1 MQAGNGPEPRTPVDW
16 TGTPC
21 MSIVDRS
28 VDPVLHLTYGIPMED
43 DQLTDDELE
52 DSRTHQFF
60 AFCRSRTPQEFMP
73 RWITWDDVERAR
85 AIDVAPATLYD
96 SDVLESSEAWA
107 GCWHR
112 INADD
117 DRRPITNE
125 AAAAGVDWDTSELA
139 VGAYVL
145 DGYTWEPPS
154 NLWTPCPG
162 VVKVV
167 DGPDPSASPPAASI
181 TTEEAF
187 LEVGEG
193 VAVEGCVSAEPGSV
207 LSASWALPSS
217 EVVWESIIDA
227 APVEG
232 ESFSFGF
239 VPPSDLAGAGLMIR
253 VTVEDPSGRSY
264 TAHMIDRVY
273 VVGNDE
279 PEPCDDGALFVSGE
293 ACGEASSGGEGSS
306 EGDSDFESG
315 SDTGVGVES
324 GADDDETASR
334 GCGCS
339 TPMRSSGA
347 MLLLGLFGLR
357 RRRSSSRP
365 DPQRGRSE
373 VGESIVATSS

>member
-1 MQAGNGPEPRTPVDW
+1 MLAALGPASAVHAGNGPEPRTPVDW

-28 VDPVLHLTYGIPMED
+28 VDPVLHLDYSVPMED

-85 AIDVAPATLYD
+85 AIGIAPSNIYD
-96 SDVLESSEAWA
+96 SDVLESSEAWTN
-107 GCWHR
+107 CWHR

-125 AAAAGVDWDTSELA
+125 AAAAGVDWDTSELP

-154 NLWTPCPG
+154 NLWTPCPS

-167 DGPDPSASPPAASI
+167 DDPDPSASPPAASI
-181 TTEEAF
+181 TTKEAF
-187 LEVGEG
+187 LDVGEG
-193 VAVEGCVSAEPGSV
+193 VAIEGCVSAEPGSV
-207 LSASWALPSS
+207 MTASWALPTS
-217 EVVWESIIDA
+217 EVVWEPIVED

-232 ESFSFGF
+232 EGFSFDF
-239 VPPSDLAGAGLMIR
+239 VPPPDLVGAGLMIR

-264 TAHMIDRVY
+264 ATHMIDRVY
-273 VVGNDE
+273 VVGDDE
-279 PEPCDDGALFVSGE
+279 PGECDDGALFVSGE
-293 ACGEASSGGEGSS
+293 DCEGSSSSGEGGSSSGGDAESDSGSTTGPDSETDSAGAEDEGRGSS
-306 EGDSDFESG
+306 
-315 SDTGVGVES
+315 
-324 GADDDETASR
+324 

-339 TPMRSSGA
+339 TSTGEA
-347 MLLLGLFGLR
+347 GGLLMVLLAVAGLR
-357 RRRSSSRP
+357 RR
-365 DPQRGRSE
+365 D
-373 VGESIVATSS
+373 